1 MREVSKSESVL
12 FLIKCLQLGSGELKR
27 RVGVSSLTSLP
38 GASFVGDPA
47 VIADGRGLFDQHHA
61 EFELGERVFPRER
74 RHHHGDVASGERI
87 AEFSGVHAFRAAA
100 SRVVR
105 AISCSLFPLG
115 PQSGGLSHGN
125 PHQCEQIRPSE
136 QQRVGSA
143 PRDGGDDA
151 AAAGDAG
158 EAVDLLSGVHKSVL
172 SERFAVQSKEA
183 RANES

>member
-1 MREVSKSESVL
+1 MKEVSKPESVL

-27 RVGVSSLTSLP
+27 RVGVSSVTSLA
-38 GASFVGDPA
+38 GASFAGDPA
-47 VIADGRGLFDQHHA
+47 VVADGGGLFDQHHA

-105 AISCSLFPLG
+105 PISRSVFPLG

-125 PHQCEQIRPSE
+125 PHQCEQVRPGE
-136 QQRVGSA
+136 QQRIGAA

-158 EAVDLLSGVHKSVL
+158 EAVDLLSGVHQSVL
-172 SERFAVQSKEA
+172 PERFAVQSGEA
-183 RANES
+183 RANSS